1 MFLQIN
7 ESCEMSAKSECVDH
21 PVFAVNDLNVAS
33 DAFRKLGFVVPPI
46 GKHQEWGTG
55 NICIMFARDYLEIR
69 GIADRTRYLAGLEEF
84 LADGEGLIGVAFGT
98 PSADERYRAL
108 QEAGVAATE
117 PRGLQRRLELP
128 DGNAI
133 NPRFRNVMLHP
144 EDHPGFFHAN
154 FCQHLTFDEL
164 RQPGWLDHPNTAVSA
179 GKVVGVT
186 DDLGNAQ
193 AKYETL
199 FGKEIVSRRGD
210 AVWLRFPVGAPV
222 ELITPAAAKDRQI
235 DQPKRGTNYMASL
248 EINVRSLGTLQAV
261 LKENGVGFRL
271 DGGATIVDP
280 DQACGARLSFVEADH
295 GRE

>member
-1 MFLQIN
+1 
-7 ESCEMSAKSECVDH
+7 
-21 PVFAVNDLNVAS
+21 
-33 DAFRKLGFVVPPI
+33 
-46 GKHQEWGTG
+46 
-55 NICIMFARDYLEIR
+55 
-69 GIADRTRYLAGLEEF
+69 
-84 LADGEGLIGVAFGT
+84 
-98 PSADERYRAL
+98 
-108 QEAGVAATE
+108 
-117 PRGLQRRLELP
+117 
-128 DGNAI
+128 
-133 NPRFRNVMLHP
+133 
-144 EDHPGFFHAN
+144 
-154 FCQHLTFDEL
+154 
-164 RQPGWLDHPNTAVSA
+164 
-179 GKVVGVT
+179 VGVV

-199 FGKEIVSRRGD
+199 FGKEIVGRSGD